1 MGHTIIKVVEMKVE
15 IRKKKKGPK
24 DLGDYGRAQNMML
37 FQVLIKLEK
46 LRNCVH
52 CIKGYV
58 CPALPMHVLAT
69 SKNGGYARSGH
80 VVCWSGRPKSTFCPR
95 TRCTNNLAISNSQ
108 SQRFSPVPTYI
119 HGFRLIVRPSVVP
132 LPSMT
137 LFDIRRCPQFPSRA
151 LGWLFNPP

>member
-1 MGHTIIKVVEMKVE
+1 
-15 IRKKKKGPK
+15 
-24 DLGDYGRAQNMML
+24 ML

-58 CPALPMHVLAT
+58 CPALPMHVLQRA
-69 SKNGGYARSGH
+69 KMGGYARSGH
-80 VVCWSGRPKSTFCPR
+80 VVYWSGRPNQLFVREPDVPT
-95 TRCTNNLAISNSQ
+95 LAISNSQ
-108 SQRFSPVPTYI
+108 SQRFSPMPTYI

-137 LFDIRRCPQFPSRA
+137 LFDIRRCPPSFRLARLDGLA
-151 LGWLFNPP
+151 LQPTLA